1 MTHDEKKIR
10 VTTQLAHIAE
20 QLEMAREMWI
30 DDKEQECLLMLQTAS
45 REMKHVAW
53 EITPILEQ

>member
-1 MTHDEKKIR
+1 MSEQKIR
-10 VTTQLAHIAE
+10 VTEQLAHILE
-20 QLEMAREMWI
+20 QVEMAREMWI

>member
-1 MTHDEKKIR
+1 MSEKKIK
-10 VTTQLAHIAE
+10 VTEQLAQIIE

-45 REMKHVAW
+45 REMKTVAW
-53 EITPILEQ
+53 EITPILE

>member
-10 VTTQLAHIAE
+10 VTEQLAHIAE
-20 QLEMAREMWI
+20 QLEMAREMWL
-30 DDKEQECLLMLQTAS
+30 DGKDQECLLMLQTAS
-45 REMKHVAW
+45 REMKTVAW

>member
-10 VTTQLAHIAE
+10 VTEQLAHIAE
-20 QLEMAREMWI
+20 QLEMAREMWL

-45 REMKHVAW
+45 REMKHVARK
-53 EITPILEQ
+53 ITPILEQ

>member
-1 MTHDEKKIR
+1 MSEKKIR
-10 VTTQLAHIAE
+10 VTEQLAHIAE

-45 REMKHVAW
+45 REMKTVVYR
-53 EITPILEQ
+53 ITPILE

>member
-1 MTHDEKKIR
+1 MSEKKIK
-10 VTTQLAHIAE
+10 VTEQLAHILE

-45 REMKHVAW
+45 REMKTVVYR
-53 EITPILEQ
+53 ITPILE